1 MLLVGW
7 VTGQLGWA
15 TGVRGQLCTCSDQS
29 SASLI
34 QSCLSCLLQR
44 PMTIKDHMYDSQ
56 IVDIKFHALPG
67 GGGGSAGRHVISSDR
82 HIVKVGTCLRVLL
95 RGWLVGRGC
104 SHSVLKLLLSI
115 ALSVLVAA

>member
-1 MLLVGW
+1 
-7 VTGQLGWA
+7 
-15 TGVRGQLCTCSDQS
+15 
-29 SASLI
+29 
-34 QSCLSCLLQR
+34 
-44 PMTIKDHMYDSQ
+44 MTIKDHMYDSQ